1 MNRIKMPVFD
11 WHFCLEKLRQWYKK
25 YWYVNDSIVGAIL
38 IGDVRDAAVV
48 MEAVSRR

>member
-25 YWYVNDSIVGAIL
+25 YQHVNDKSVDAIRS
-38 IGDVRDAAVV
+38 GDVSDAAAV